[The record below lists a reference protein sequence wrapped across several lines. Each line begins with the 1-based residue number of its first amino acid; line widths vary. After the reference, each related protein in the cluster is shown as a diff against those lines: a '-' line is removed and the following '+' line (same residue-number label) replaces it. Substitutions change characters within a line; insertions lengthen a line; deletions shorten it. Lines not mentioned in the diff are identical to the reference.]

1 MIIDEPKEMEKLD
14 FYKILPSLE
23 NFPEQCEEGI
33 TIGRESAIKIKKP
46 ERVFI
51 CGMGGSGIVGDIIA
65 GLFPNK
71 EIRVFKDYGLPEYV
85 NKNDLVFCIS
95 YSGETEETLSAFKE
109 AVKRGCEIIGVAS
122 GGQLEIECGKK
133 SAPFIKI
140 PKGLKPRFALGYLLM
155 PTLVILEKIKFI
167 EKQNLELVV
176 KNLKETREEI
186 KIGTYTKDN
195 PAKRIALK
203 IMDTIPVVQGFGMYA
218 PIAYRAKT
226 QFNENAKIPSFSEIF
241 PELNHNS
248 LLGWQD
254 GSLGGNFSVIIIRDE
269 KESEQMKRRIDFT
282 KKTIKKSAR
291 NVIEIWSAYP
301 YALSRVLSTMYVLDF
316 VSVYLAFL
324 RGKDPGEDTL
334 LTTLK
339 TILKSKE

>member
-1 MIIDEPKEMEKLD
+1 
-14 FYKILPSLE
+14 
-23 NFPEQCEEGI
+23 
-33 TIGRESAIKIKKP
+33 
-46 ERVFI
+46 
-51 CGMGGSGIVGDIIA
+51 
-65 GLFPNK
+65 
-71 EIRVFKDYGLPEYV
+71 
-85 NKNDLVFCIS
+85 
-95 YSGETEETLSAFKE
+95 
-109 AVKRGCEIIGVAS
+109 
-122 GGQLEIECGKK
+122 
-133 SAPFIKI
+133 
-140 PKGLKPRFALGYLLM
+140 M